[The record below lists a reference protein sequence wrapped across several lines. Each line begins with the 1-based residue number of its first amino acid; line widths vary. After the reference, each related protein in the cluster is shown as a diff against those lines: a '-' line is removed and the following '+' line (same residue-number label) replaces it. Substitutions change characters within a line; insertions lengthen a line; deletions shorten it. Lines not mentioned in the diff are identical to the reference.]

1 MDKTHLASASRSDT
15 LLHVVPKNMTSPCN
29 FGQRF
34 IESKGQ
40 PITHGEKT
48 LQMIDRFPAK
58 LGEEL
63 EVTIES
69 TASPY
74 NQGVGFSEGVE
85 VFGERQKKAVVFE
98 HFSVPPD
105 ERDRVRSKLPF
116 TFTVTCRNRKGYVQ
130 FYNMAL
136 VSGRQEWWHGGSAM
150 IVEEIDGGRRYRCN
164 DFELDDDFDDVVFT
178 VKQQGT
184 TRRHS

>member
-1 MDKTHLASASRSDT
+1 
-15 LLHVVPKNMTSPCN
+15 MTSPFN

-40 PITHGEKT
+40 PIAHGAST
-48 LQMIDRFPAK
+48 VQMIDRFPAK

-69 TASPY
+69 TASLFR
-74 NQGVGFSEGVE
+74 QGVGFSEGVE

-98 HFSVPPD
+98 HFSVPPE
-105 ERDRVRSKLPF
+105 ERESVRSRLPF
-116 TFTVTCRNRKGYVQ
+116 TFTVTCRNRTGFVQ

-150 IVEEIDGGRRYRCN
+150 IVEEVDGGRRYRCN
-164 DFELDDDFDDVVFT
+164 DFELDDDFNDLIFT
-178 VKQQGT
+178 VKPKSPTSRGRQPRGLV
-184 TRRHS
+184 